1 MGTFGNRPWLRYNDR
16 LVKANERSAL
26 LNGVSSVRIP
36 CCEVVLNKINLTVN
50 RLLFNPLKNQRKKW
64 KSILTWHTLPNFSFR
79 FNLTYNNSKIKRHI
93 TNDSARIGRKKIKWN
108 ILDPHKSKMTRKTM
122 KVAVLMVHTE
132 DKKKFT
138 NKDKKL
144 SKLQI
149 DIPSRYEICFV
160 RIART
165 TKKFVRDRKDNDTSS
180 ILFVFNLNIRQ
191 RRRREN

>member
-1 MGTFGNRPWLRYNDR
+1 
-16 LVKANERSAL
+16 
-26 LNGVSSVRIP
+26 
-36 CCEVVLNKINLTVN
+36 
-50 RLLFNPLKNQRKKW
+50 
-64 KSILTWHTLPNFSFR
+64 
-79 FNLTYNNSKIKRHI
+79 
-93 TNDSARIGRKKIKWN
+93 
-108 ILDPHKSKMTRKTM
+108 
-122 KVAVLMVHTE
+122 MVHTE

-149 DIPSRYEICFV
+149 DIPSRYD

-191 RRRREN
+191 RRRKEN